1 MISVSTIE
9 FATAW
14 RALQIFENTLQS
26 LPFYPP
32 APAERRSIFEYWRSE
47 LAENTYEGM
56 FLLDSGKFAASPE
69 STTNHVLEILQKAG
83 ATVVAHRSWQDGK
96 LAYPVK
102 GQKKGLHFLTYFT
115 MPAAGL
121 EQVTRQVSLSEYILR
136 HMVLKHPKVLF
147 DAMVG
152 ALSGKEGT
160 FRHVENVDEA
170 PRPVRRG
177 RDEEIPVDAIEEM
190 EEDR

>member
-1 MISVSTIE
+1 MRCKSLKTRYKVHLSTPPHLPSVVQ
-9 FATAW
+9 F
-14 RALQIFENTLQS
+14 
-26 LPFYPP
+26 
-32 APAERRSIFEYWRSE
+32 FEYWRSE

-102 GQKKGLHFLTYFT
+102 GQKKGLHLLTYFT
-115 MPAAGL
+115 MPPAGL
-121 EQVTRQVSLSEYILR
+121 EQVTRQVSLSEFILR

-170 PRPVRRG
+170 PRPARRG
-177 RDEEIPVDAIEEM
+177 RDEEIPIDAIEEL